1 MFSTDFIKAKIRDV
15 IVLSQKNR
23 QPDEAPGAK
32 FTLEMQIP
40 NALLE
45 HFDRH
50 LIDFLFTAARSS
62 SSNKTPP
69 LEGFEVSDKP
79 NLTQIGMHVGWLI
92 WQQEMS
98 GYVVEIDH
106 GVGGKSNLR
115 VTDSLLSAWRMLPK
129 EGGTVIVRSSVESAD
144 VTEALF
150 GKLAKLKS
158 REVLIRFHP
167 PTDAQLKLLEDKK
180 KAEQARANEPKD
192 PLEQNDPAA
201 KRASKATQEF
211 LERNGVGQGPAPGK
225 NVKLGGGAKKAPAKK
240 AAAAKKT
247 AAPAKKRAR

>member
-1 MFSTDFIKAKIRDV
+1 MFSTGFIKAKIRDV

-45 HFDRH
+45 HFDRN
-50 LIDFLFTAARSS
+50 LIDFLFTAAKSS

-69 LEGFEVSDKP
+69 LEGFEVSEKP

-92 WQQEMS
+92 WNQEMS
-98 GYVVEIDH
+98 AYTVEIDH
-106 GVGGKSNLR
+106 GLGGKSNLK
-115 VTDSLLSAWRMLPK
+115 VTDALLSAWRMLPK

-158 REVLIRFHP
+158 REVLITFHP
-167 PTDAQLKLLEDKK
+167 PSDAQMKLLEDKK
-180 KAEQARANEPKD
+180 KADAERAREPKD
-192 PLEQNDPAA
+192 PLEPDTPA
-201 KRASKATQEF
+201 
-211 LERNGVGQGPAPGK
+211 
-225 NVKLGGGAKKAPAKK
+225 AKK
-240 AAAAKKT
+240 AAAATQEFLARNGVGKGLAPGKKVALGGGAAKK
-247 AAPAKKRAR
+247 AAPAKKSAKK